1 MLEVLAARAQ
11 VTLFSLE
18 PYRAAATD
26 ACYGI
31 TLARYSI
38 ENISCAGLP
47 LHLLEKLP
55 IGLGLVEIHLFR
67 GARAVATRND
77 LVCSAFNEQDFG
89 GPKRG
94 YIHYRDSLP
103 LSRRAQVVE

>member
-18 PYRAAATD
+18 PYRAAAY
-26 ACYGI
+26 YGI

-67 GARAVATRND
+67 GARAVATRYD

-94 YIHYRDSLP
+94 YIYYRDSSP